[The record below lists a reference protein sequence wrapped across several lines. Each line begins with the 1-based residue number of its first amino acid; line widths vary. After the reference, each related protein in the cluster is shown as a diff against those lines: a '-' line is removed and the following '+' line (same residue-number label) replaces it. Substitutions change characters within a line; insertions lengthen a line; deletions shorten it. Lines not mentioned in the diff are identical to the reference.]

1 MGWFS
6 RKERPKPSLKTRLGI
21 FRFDDTGWMTDPDEA
36 TLVFQ
41 YGHNQLD
48 MTAIERAEGLVQEL
62 DVLSQRAI
70 HYAKTHGDDVW
81 DCQSG
86 LVLEAF
92 DITEILDGRFGLTF
106 GVEGEP
112 DFTVTVEFAK
122 GEPVE
127 VWGAD

>member
-6 RKERPKPSLKTRLGI
+6 RKERPTPSVKTCLGT
-21 FRFDDTGWMTDPDEA
+21 FRFDETGWMTDPSEA

-41 YGHNQLD
+41 YGHSQLD
-48 MTAIERAEGLVQEL
+48 TVAIERAERLVREIEEL
-62 DVLSQRAI
+62 RQRAI
-70 HYAKTHGDDVW
+70 HYAKTHGGDVW

-86 LVLEAF
+86 LALEAV
-92 DITEILDGRFGLTF
+92 DITDILEDRLGLTF

-112 DFTVTVEFAK
+112 DLTVTVEFAK